1 MQRTVTAGD
10 VTLTYEWQ
18 KKDIRRLNLHIRQ
31 DGSLF
36 VSSPYGVSVAAVD
49 AFVLSN
55 AGMIEKSRARWQ
67 QYRPQEELML
77 KEGSEIPCLGRMLT
91 LRLASG
97 REDTALQR
105 GDELLLTLRHPEDEK
120 AVQRLFEGW
129 WQDTCRTLCAALCE
143 RWLPAFSR
151 WGIPHPT
158 LRFRRMSSRWGSCQ
172 PKTAAITLN
181 LRLLYAPMECIEY
194 IIVHELAH
202 LVEANHSPAF
212 HRVVSEVMPDWK
224 ERRKKLESAV
234 ISQ

>member
-1 MQRTVTAGD
+1 MQRTVAAGD

-18 KKDIRRLNLHIRQ
+18 KKNIRRLNLHIRQ

-36 VSSPYGVSVAAVD
+36 VSSPYGVSAAAVD

-67 QYRPQEELML
+67 QYRPREELML

-97 REDTALQR
+97 REDAALQQ
-105 GDELLLTLRHPEDEK
+105 GNELLLTLGHPEDEK

-129 WQDTCRTLCAALCE
+129 WQDTCRTLCTALCE
-143 RWLPAFSR
+143 RWFPAFSR
-151 WGIPHPT
+151 WEIPQPT

-181 LRLLYAPMECIEY
+181 LRLLHAPMECIEY

-212 HRVVSEVMPDWK
+212 HRVVGEVMPDWK

-234 ISQ
+234 IPQ